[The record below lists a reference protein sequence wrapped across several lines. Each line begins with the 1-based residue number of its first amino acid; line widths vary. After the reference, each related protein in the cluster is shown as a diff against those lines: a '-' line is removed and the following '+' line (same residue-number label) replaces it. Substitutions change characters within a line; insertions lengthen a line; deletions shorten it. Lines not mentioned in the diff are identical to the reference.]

1 MNNKT
6 IVERNIGVNT
16 RTINQRN
23 LIVLDQKRNLEC
35 LKEVLLEIGFVVES
49 VEVDPREL
57 HAPFVKFINHEK
69 KAEKFNSLLSVMGLS
84 NYRVTPRGKLRK
96 LESILQSNQNR
107 NGNRRTQN
115 ISRMAKVTPDDI
127 KLLADLLKSKQRQ
140 ITSYLSVLKD
150 LEI

>member
-1 MNNKT
+1 MNTRT
-6 IVERNIGVNT
+6 IVERNIRANNGT
-16 RTINQRN
+16 LIQRD
-23 LIVLDQKRNLEC
+23 LVMQEQKRNLKY
-35 LKEVLLEIGFVVES
+35 LKEVLLEISFVAES

-69 KAEKFNSLLSVMGLS
+69 KVEIFNSLLSVMGLS

-96 LESILQSNQNR
+96 LESIQLSNQNR

-115 ISRMAKVTPDDI
+115 ISRMARVTPDDV
-127 KLLADLLKSKQRQ
+127 KLLADLLKSKHQQ
-140 ITSYLSVLKD
+140 ITTYLCVLKD